1 MSSCSESSTLSQ
13 IECNIY
19 NKTQDI
25 QLHDG
30 RFLNK
35 ENLSRNNALIT
46 NGFLMEACTLINA
59 RKSILVFLTMRK
71 CDLKLFY
78 LDLVFYLSKHLT

>member
-35 ENLSRNNALIT
+35 ENLSRNVLIT

-78 LDLVFYLSKHLT
+78 LDLVSKLLT